1 MTCAHEPE
9 ETVGPVAARHCRH
22 CGAEIVPAA
31 CAECHG
37 MEFVTDDQGRE
48 IDCPDCNGT
57 GREGW
62 RKA

>member
-22 CGAEIVPAA
+22 CGTEIVPIPCEECAGDGHVDRYPCPA
-31 CAECHG
+31 CDA
-37 MEFVTDDQGRE
+37 
-48 IDCPDCNGT
+48 T
-57 GREGW
+57 GEQGW